1 MEGAKPIRVA
11 GIEVPAEERTPLVDH
26 LLRIIEEQRA
36 EIRALRDEIDRLKGL
51 PRRPTIRPSTLNAP
65 HPDPSH
71 KKKRRGKRPGSAKR
85 QKTGEL
91 VIHETIPVALDGLPE
106 GTCQNGYEDFVVQD
120 LSIESHNVCYRRLR
134 YVLRDG
140 TSQTAPLPAHVQG
153 HFGPGLRSY
162 VLYQH
167 HQNGVT
173 QPLIHEELLDLGI
186 DISTGQIDRLL
197 TEGHE
202 QFHEEKD
209 ALLPAAR
216 EVSSY
221 FQADDTSAR
230 HLAQNA
236 YTTVIANPLFA
247 SFTTTASKSRVNFLK
262 LLRFPHEEYV
272 WNEDALIYA
281 KEQGLSLEL
290 RARLASATWKGT
302 RIFSSDKA
310 WERQLV
316 AWKIRSDEPRRIV
329 TEAALFGTLMHYDL
343 YVGQPLV
350 SDDAGQFKISGLLH
364 ALCWLHA
371 ERSIRKL
378 VPLSPREQQA
388 VDGVRDTVW
397 TYYQRLR
404 AYRESPTPQRKAAL
418 QRDFDRLFRQR
429 TGFADLNEALRR
441 IHEKRND
448 LLLVLER
455 PEIPLHNNLSESDI
469 REWAK
474 RRKISAGTRSESG
487 RRCRDT
493 FVSLK
498 KTCRK
503 LSVSFWRYLQDRIRG
518 VHEILA
524 LPDRPQGS
532 RGLSSLDFSHAL
544 TFP

>member
-1 MEGAKPIRVA
+1 MDGAKPIKMS
-11 GIEVPAEERTPLVDH
+11 GTEVPAEERTPLVDH
-26 LLRIIEEQRA
+26 LLRVIEELRA
-36 EIRALRDEIDRLKGL
+36 ENRQLREEIDRLKGL

-65 HPDPSH
+65 HPDPAH

-85 QKTGEL
+85 HKTGEL
-91 VIHETIPVALDGLPE
+91 FIHETIAVSLEGLPE
-106 GTCQNGYEDFVVQD
+106 GTRQNGYEDFVVQD
-120 LSIESHNVCYRRLR
+120 LKIEAHNVCYRRLR
-134 YVLRDG
+134 YLLPDG
-140 TSQTAPLPAHVQG
+140 VSQTAPLPAHVRG
-153 HFGPGLRSY
+153 HFGAGLRSY

-173 QPLIHEELLDLGI
+173 QPLIHEEVLELGI
-186 DISTGQIDRLL
+186 DISAGQIDRLL

-221 FQADDTSAR
+221 FQADDTGAR
-230 HLAQNA
+230 HLGKNA

-262 LLRFPHEEYV
+262 LLRAPHEEYV
-272 WNEDALIYA
+272 WNEDAWNYA
-281 KEQGLSLEL
+281 AAQGLSLEL
-290 RARLASATWKGT
+290 RARLAGAARKGI
-302 RIFSSDKA
+302 RILSSDEA
-310 WERQLV
+310 WERQLA
-316 AWKIRSDEPRRIV
+316 AWRIRGDEPRRIV
-329 TEAALFGTLMHYDL
+329 TEAALFGTLMHYEL
-343 YVGQPLV
+343 YVDQPLV

-378 VPLSPREQQA
+378 VPLSPREQEA
-388 VDGVRDTVW
+388 IDGVRDAVW
-397 TYYQRLR
+397 KYYQRLR

-418 QRDFDRLFRQR
+418 ERDFDRLFRRR

-441 IHEKRND
+441 IREKRDD

-474 RRKISAGTRSESG
+474 KRKISAGTRSELG

-503 LSVSFWRYLQDRIRG
+503 LKVSFWRYLQDRIRG
-518 VHEILA
+518 VHEVLA
-524 LPDRPQGS
+524 LPELVRQ
-532 RGLSSLDFSHAL
+532 AAQE
-544 TFP
+544 T

>member
-1 MEGAKPIRVA
+1 MDEPRPIKVA

-26 LLRIIEEQRA
+26 LLRVIEELRA
-36 EIRALRDEIDRLKGL
+36 ANRQLRDEIDRLKGL
-51 PRRPTIRPSTLNAP
+51 PRRPIIRPSTLNEP
-65 HPDPSH
+65 HPDPKH
-71 KKKRRGKRPGSAKR
+71 KKRRRGKRPGSAKR
-85 QKTGEL
+85 QKTAEL
-91 VIHETIPVALDGLPE
+91 VIHKTIPVPLDGLPE
-106 GTCQNGYEDFVVQD
+106 GARQNGYEDFVVQD
-120 LSIESHNVCYRRLR
+120 LNIEAHNICYRRLR
-134 YVLRDG
+134 YQLPDG
-140 TSQTAPLPAHVQG
+140 TSRTAPLPAHVQG
-153 HFGPGLRSY
+153 HFGSGLRGY
-162 VLYQH
+162 VLYLH
-167 HQNGVT
+167 HQCGVT
-173 QPLIHEELLDLGI
+173 QPLIHEALRDLGI

-230 HLAQNA
+230 HLGKNA
-236 YTTVIANPLFA
+236 YTTVITNPLFA

-272 WNEDALIYA
+272 WNEDAFLYA
-281 KEQGLSLEL
+281 QSQGLSLEL
-290 RARLASATWKGT
+290 RARLASATGKGM

-316 AWKIRSDEPRRIV
+316 AWRIRSDEPRRIV
-329 TEAALFGTLMHYDL
+329 TEAALFGTLMHYEL
-343 YVGQPLV
+343 YVGQPLL
-350 SDDAGQFKISGLLH
+350 SDDAGQFKILGLLH

-378 VPLSPREQQA
+378 VPLNPREQEA
-388 VDGVRDTVW
+388 IDGVRDAVW
-397 TYYQRLR
+397 KYYQRLR
-404 AYRESPTPQRKAAL
+404 AYRETPTPQRKAAL
-418 QRDFDRLFRQR
+418 ERDFERLFRQR

-441 IHEKRND
+441 IHEKRDD

-474 RRKISAGTRSESG
+474 RRKISAGTRSELG

-503 LSVSFWRYLQDRIRG
+503 LGVSFWRYLQDRIRG
-518 VHEILA
+518 AHEVLA
-524 LPDRPQGS
+524 LPELMRQ
-532 RGLSSLDFSHAL
+532 AAQE
-544 TFP
+544 T

>member
-1 MEGAKPIRVA
+1 MDGSEPIKVA
-11 GIEVPAEERTPLVDH
+11 GIEVSPGERTPLVDH
-26 LLRIIEEQRA
+26 LLRVIEQQQA
-36 EIRALRDEIDRLKGL
+36 EIRALRDEINRLKGL
-51 PRRPTIRPSTLNAP
+51 PPRPTIRPSTLNAP

-91 VIHETIPVALDGLPE
+91 TIHETIPVPVEGLPE
-106 GTCQNGYEDFVVQD
+106 GTQQNGYEDFVVQD
-120 LSIESHNVCYRRLR
+120 LKFEAHNVCYRRLR
-134 YVLRDG
+134 YLLPDG
-140 TSQTAPLPAHVQG
+140 SSQTALLPAHVQG
-153 HFGPGLRSY
+153 HFGPGLRTY
-162 VLYQH
+162 VLYQY
-167 HQNGVT
+167 HQNHVT

-221 FQADDTSAR
+221 FQADDTGAR
-230 HLAQNA
+230 HLGKNA

-262 LLRFPHEEYV
+262 LLRFPHEQYV
-272 WNEDALIYA
+272 WNEDALMYA
-281 KEQGLSLEL
+281 KSQGLSVEL
-290 RARLASATWKGT
+290 QARLASATWKGT

-310 WERQLV
+310 WERQLA
-316 AWKIRSDEPRRIV
+316 AWKIRGDEPRRIV
-329 TEAALFGTLMHYDL
+329 TEAALFGTLMHYEL
-343 YVGQPLV
+343 YVGQPLL

-378 VPLSPREQQA
+378 VPLSLREQEA
-388 VDGVRDTVW
+388 VDGVRDAVW

-404 AYRESPTPQRKAAL
+404 AYRESPTPRRRAAL
-418 QRDFDRLFRQR
+418 ERDFDRLFRRR

-441 IHEKRND
+441 IHDKRDD

-474 RRKISAGTRSESG
+474 KRKISAGTRSELG

-518 VHEILA
+518 VHEIIA
-524 LPDRPQGS
+524 LPDLMRQ
-532 RGLSSLDFSHAL
+532 AAQE
-544 TFP
+544 T

>member
-1 MEGAKPIRVA
+1 MDGPRPIKIGGV
-11 GIEVPAEERTPLVDH
+11 EVPAEERTPLVDR
-26 LLRIIEEQRA
+26 LLRVIEEQQA
-36 EIRALRDEIDRLKGL
+36 EVRALREEIDRLKGL
-51 PRRPTIRPSTLNAP
+51 PRRPMIRPSTLNAP
-65 HPDPSH
+65 HPDPKH
-71 KKKRRGKRPGSAKR
+71 KKRRRGKRPGSAKR

-91 VIHETIPVALDGLPE
+91 MIHETIPVPVEGLPE
-106 GTCQNGYEDFVVQD
+106 GTQQNGYEDFVVQD
-120 LSIESHNVCYRRLR
+120 LKIEAHNVCYRRLR
-134 YVLRDG
+134 YLLPDG
-140 TSQTAPLPAHVQG
+140 TSRTAPLPAHVQG
-153 HFGPGLRSY
+153 HFGPGLRTH
-162 VLYQH
+162 VIYQY
-167 HQNGVT
+167 HQNHVT

-209 ALLPAAR
+209 ALLPTAR

-221 FQADDTSAR
+221 FQADDTGAR
-230 HLAQNA
+230 HLGKNA

-247 SFTTTASKSRVNFLK
+247 SFTTTTSKSRVNFLK

-272 WNEDALIYA
+272 WNEDALMYA
-281 KEQGLSLEL
+281 ESQGLSLKL
-290 RARLASATWKGT
+290 RVRLASATWKGT
-302 RIFSSDKA
+302 RVFSSDQA
-310 WERQLV
+310 WERQLA
-316 AWKIRSDEPRRIV
+316 AWKVRGDEPRRIV
-329 TEAALFGTLMHYDL
+329 TEAALFGTLMHYEL

-378 VPLSPREQQA
+378 VALSPREQAA
-388 VDGVRDTVW
+388 VDGVRDAVW
-397 TYYQRLR
+397 KYYQRLR
-404 AYRESPTPQRKAAL
+404 AYRETPTAQRKAAL
-418 QRDFDRLFRQR
+418 ERDFDRLFRRR

-441 IHEKRND
+441 IHEKRDD

-474 RRKISAGTRSESG
+474 KRKISAGTRSELG

-503 LSVSFWRYLQDRIRG
+503 LGVSFRQYLQDRIRG
-518 VHEILA
+518 LREILA
-524 LPDRPQGS
+524 LPDLMRQ
-532 RGLSSLDFSHAL
+532 AAQEM
-544 TFP
+544 

>member
-474 RRKISAGTRSESG
+474 RRKISAGTRSELG

-493 FVSLK
+493 FISLK

-503 LSVSFWRYLQDRIRG
+503 LGVSFWRYLQDRIRG
-518 VHEILA
+518 VHEILT
-524 LPDRPQGS
+524 LPELMRQAAQEP
-532 RGLSSLDFSHAL
+532 
-544 TFP
+544 

>member
-1 MEGAKPIRVA
+1 MDGAKPIKVA
-11 GIEVPAEERTPLVDH
+11 GIEVPAEERTPLVDR
-26 LLRIIEEQRA
+26 LLRVIEEQQA
-36 EIRALRDEIDRLKGL
+36 EIRALRDEVARMKRL
-51 PRRPTIRPSTLNAP
+51 PPRPTIPPSTLNAS
-65 HPDPSH
+65 HPDPAH

-85 QKTGEL
+85 RKTGGL
-91 VIHETIPVALDGLPE
+91 IIHETIPVPLEGLPE
-106 GTCQNGYEDFVVQD
+106 GTRQNGYEDFVIQD
-120 LSIESHNVCYRRLR
+120 LKIEAHNVRYRRLR
-134 YVLRDG
+134 YVLPDG
-140 TSQTAPLPAHVQG
+140 SSRTAPLPAHVEG
-153 HFGPGLRSY
+153 HFGASLRSY

-202 QFHEEKD
+202 PFHEEKD

-221 FQADDTSAR
+221 FQADDTGAR
-230 HLAQNA
+230 HLGENA

-262 LLRFPHEEYV
+262 LLRAPHEEYV
-272 WNEDALIYA
+272 WNEDALLYA
-281 KEQGLSLEL
+281 RSQGLSLQL
-290 RARLASATWKGT
+290 RARLASVVRRGT
-302 RIFSSDKA
+302 RIISSDKA
-310 WERQLV
+310 WERQLA
-316 AWKIRSDEPRRIV
+316 AWKIRGDESRRIV
-329 TEAALFGTLMHYDL
+329 TEAALFGTLMHYEM

-378 VPLSPREQQA
+378 VPLSPREQEA
-388 VDGVRDTVW
+388 IDGVRDAVW
-397 TYYQRLR
+397 KYYQRLR
-404 AYRESPTPQRKAAL
+404 AYRQSPTPRRKAGL
-418 QRDFDRLFRQR
+418 QRDFERLFLQR

-441 IHEKRND
+441 IHQKRDD

-474 RRKISAGTRSESG
+474 KRKISAGTRSELG

-503 LSVSFWRYLQDRIRG
+503 LGVSFWRYLQDRIRG
-518 VHEILA
+518 VHEV
-524 LPDRPQGS
+524 LPLPELMRQ
-532 RGLSSLDFSHAL
+532 AAQEA
-544 TFP
+544 

>member
-1 MEGAKPIRVA
+1 M
-11 GIEVPAEERTPLVDH
+11 
-26 LLRIIEEQRA
+26 
-36 EIRALRDEIDRLKGL
+36 
-51 PRRPTIRPSTLNAP
+51 
-65 HPDPSH
+65 PD
-71 KKKRRGKRPGSAKR
+71 GSSR
-85 QKTGEL
+85 
-91 VIHETIPVALDGLPE
+91 
-106 GTCQNGYEDFVVQD
+106 
-120 LSIESHNVCYRRLR
+120 
-134 YVLRDG
+134 
-140 TSQTAPLPAHVQG
+140 TAPLPPHVQG
-153 HFGPGLRSY
+153 HFGAGLRSY

-173 QPLIHEELLDLGI
+173 QPLLHEELLDLGI
-186 DISTGQIDRLL
+186 DISSGQIDRLL

-216 EVSSY
+216 EVSRF

-230 HLAQNA
+230 HLGENA

-281 KEQGLSLEL
+281 KSQGLSLEL
-290 RARLASATWKGT
+290 QARLASATWKGT

-310 WERQLV
+310 WERQLA
-316 AWKIRSDEPRRIV
+316 AWKVRGDEPRRIA
-329 TEAALFGTLMHYDL
+329 TEAALFGTLMHYEL
-343 YVGQPLV
+343 YVGQPLL

-378 VPLSPREQQA
+378 VPLSVREQEA
-388 VDGVRDTVW
+388 VDGVRDAVW
-397 TYYQRLR
+397 KYYQHLR

-418 QRDFDRLFRQR
+418 ERDFDRLFRRR

-441 IHEKRND
+441 IHEKRDD

-474 RRKISAGTRSESG
+474 KRKISAGTRSEMG

-493 FVSLK
+493 FISLK

-503 LSVSFWRYLQDRIRG
+503 LGVSFWRYLQDRIRG
-518 VHEILA
+518 LHEILA
-524 LPDRPQGS
+524 LPELMRQ
-532 RGLSSLDFSHAL
+532 AAQE
-544 TFP
+544 T

>member
-1 MEGAKPIRVA
+1 MNGSEPIKIA
-11 GIEVPAEERTPLVDH
+11 GVEVSVEERTPLVDR
-26 LLRIIEEQRA
+26 LLRIIEEQQA
-36 EIRALRDEIDRLKGL
+36 EIRALRDEIAKLKGL

-71 KKKRRGKRPGSAKR
+71 KRKRRGKR
-85 QKTGEL
+85 
-91 VIHETIPVALDGLPE
+91 
-106 GTCQNGYEDFVVQD
+106 
-120 LSIESHNVCYRRLR
+120 
-134 YVLRDG
+134 
-140 TSQTAPLPAHVQG
+140 SQTAPLPGDVQG
-153 HFGPGLRSY
+153 HFGAGLRTY

-173 QPLIHEELLDLGI
+173 QPLIREELLDLGI

-202 QFHEEKD
+202 QFHDEKD

-216 EVSSY
+216 EVSRY

-230 HLAQNA
+230 HLGKNA

-247 SFTTTASKSRVNFLK
+247 SFTTTVSKSRVNFLK
-262 LLRFPHEEYV
+262 LLRSPHEEYV
-272 WNEDALIYA
+272 WSEDALTYA
-281 KEQGLSLEL
+281 KSQGISREL
-290 RARLASATWKGT
+290 RARLAGAVYKGI

-310 WERQLV
+310 WERQLA

-329 TEAALFGTLMHYDL
+329 TEAALFGTLMHYEM
-343 YVGQPLV
+343 YVGQPLL

-378 VPLSPREQQA
+378 LPLRPREQEA
-388 VDGVRDTVW
+388 VESVRDAVW
-397 TYYQRLR
+397 KYYQRLR
-404 AYRESPTPQRKAAL
+404 VYREAPTPQRKAAL
-418 QRDFDRLFRQR
+418 ERDFDRLFRRR

-474 RRKISAGTRSESG
+474 KRKISAGTRSELG

-493 FVSLK
+493 FISLK

-503 LSVSFWRYLQDRIRG
+503 LGVSFWRYLQDRIRG
-518 VHEILA
+518 AHEVLA
-524 LPDRPQGS
+524 LSELIQQS
-532 RGLSSLDFSHAL
+532 N
-544 TFP
+544 

>member
-1 MEGAKPIRVA
+1 MDESKPIKVA
-11 GIEVPAEERTPLVDH
+11 GIEIPAEERTPLVDC
-26 LLRIIEEQRA
+26 LLRVIEQQGA
-36 EIRALRDEIDRLKGL
+36 EIQGLRDEIARLKGL
-51 PRRPTIRPSTLNAP
+51 PPRPMIRASTLNAP

-71 KKKRRGKRPGSAKR
+71 KKKHRGKRPGSAKR

-91 VIHETIPVALDGLPE
+91 TIHETIPVPLEGLPE
-106 GTCQNGYEDFVVQD
+106 GTRQNGYEDFVVQD
-120 LSIESHNVCYRRLR
+120 LNLEAHNVCYRRLR
-134 YVLRDG
+134 YLLPDG
-140 TSQTAPLPAHVQG
+140 TSRTAPLPVHVRG
-153 HFGPGLRSY
+153 HFGSGLRSY

-173 QPLIHEELLDLGI
+173 QPLIYEELLDRGI

-197 TEGHE
+197 TEGHD

-221 FQADDTSAR
+221 FQADDTGAR
-230 HLAQNA
+230 HLGKNA

-262 LLRFPHEEYV
+262 LLAAPHKEYV
-272 WNEDALIYA
+272 WGEDALMYA
-281 KEQGLSLEL
+281 ASQGLSLVL
-290 RARLASATWKGT
+290 RARLAGAVQKGI
-302 RIFSSDKA
+302 RIIAGDKA
-310 WERQLV
+310 WQRQLA
-316 AWKIRSDEPRRIV
+316 AWKIRGDEPRRIV

-364 ALCWLHA
+364 GLCWLHA

-378 VPLSPREQQA
+378 VPLRPREQEA
-388 VDGVRDTVW
+388 MDNVRDAVW
-397 TYYQRLR
+397 KYYQRLR
-404 AYRESPTPQRKAAL
+404 TYREAPTPQRKAAL
-418 QRDFDRLFRQR
+418 ERDFDRLFRRQ

-441 IHEKRND
+441 IYEKRDD
-448 LLLVLER
+448 LLLVLDR

-474 RRKISAGTRSESG
+474 KRKISAGTRSELG

-503 LSVSFWRYLQDRIRG
+503 LGVSFWRYLQDRIHG

-524 LPDRPQGS
+524 LPELMRQ
-532 RGLSSLDFSHAL
+532 AVQE
-544 TFP
+544 T